1 MLRFFEHVEENC
13 GDVFAIPRHR
23 TRTRPLDNGRA
34 VAAGQLDFDA
44 IGRRLRTAHVGRNNP
59 AARFCQGNQA
69 VLHAA
74 LVLIDASLGEG
85 VGVEM
90 RMHCGAKRSGID
102 L

>member
-1 MLRFFEHVEENC
+1 ML
-13 GDVFAIPRHR
+13 AISRHR
-23 TRTRPLDNGRA
+23 TRTRPLDDGRA

-44 IGRRLRTAHVGRNNP
+44 IGRRLRSAHVGGNEP

-74 LVLIDASLGEG
+74 LLLIDASFGEG
-85 VGVEM
+85 VRVEM
-90 RMHCGAKRSGID
+90 RVHCGAKCSGIQ